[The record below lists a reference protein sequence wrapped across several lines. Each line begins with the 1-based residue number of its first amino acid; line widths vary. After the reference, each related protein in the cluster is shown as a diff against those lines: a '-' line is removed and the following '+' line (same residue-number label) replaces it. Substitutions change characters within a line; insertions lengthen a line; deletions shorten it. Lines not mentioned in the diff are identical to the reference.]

1 MTWRAHAVHPINR
14 PVVDR
19 EVQTGIYSRDM
30 PDDSIPGTTRRK
42 YASAQREHILNSAAA
57 VFTKR
62 GFERATT
69 KAIAAEAGLSEGA
82 LYHHFTG
89 KRDLLVGVLQ
99 RVIGG
104 AQVEGGGGGAAD
116 MHERYRRAINNRVR
130 HAHPQMTT
138 FFAVLS
144 AVLADTRL
152 AEQVRTDLLEP
163 GIERAERSLQASING
178 GAMRAV
184 DVPAA
189 ARLVYAIFMG
199 IELLAQMG
207 DKESLR
213 LVEEGDRLGETFAT
227 LVLDGLKK

>member
-1 MTWRAHAVHPINR
+1 MA
-14 PVVDR
+14 
-19 EVQTGIYSRDM
+19 E
-30 PDDSIPGTTRRK
+30 TTPRTARRK
-42 YASAQREHILNSAAA
+42 YASAQREHILDAAA
-57 VFTKR
+57 TVFTAR
-62 GFERATT
+62 GFDRATT
-69 KAIAAEAGLSEGA
+69 KLIAAQAELSEGA
-82 LYHHFTG
+82 LYHHFRG

-99 RVIGG
+99 RVTGG
-104 AQVEGGGGGAAD
+104 AQVEGGGGGGAAD

-144 AVLADTRL
+144 AVLADPELT
-152 AEQVRTDLLEP
+152 EQVRTELLEP
-163 GIERAERSLQASING
+163 GIERAERSLQASITSG
-178 GAMRAV
+178 TMRPV

-207 DKESLR
+207 DEESRR

-227 LVLDGLKK
+227 LVLDGLSK

>member
-1 MTWRAHAVHPINR
+1 M
-14 PVVDR
+14 
-19 EVQTGIYSRDM
+19 
-30 PDDSIPGTTRRK
+30 
-42 YASAQREHILNSAAA
+42 
-57 VFTKR
+57 FTER

-69 KAIAAEAGLSEGA
+69 KRIAAEAGLSEGA
-82 LYHHFTG
+82 LYHHFRG
-89 KRDLLVGVLQ
+89 KRDLLVSVLQ

-104 AQVEGGGGGAAD
+104 TQVEGGGGPAAD

-144 AVLADTRL
+144 AVLADDQL
-152 AEQVRTDLLEP
+152 AEQVRSDLLEP
-163 GIERAERSLQASING
+163 GIDRAERALQASING
-178 GAMRAV
+178 GIMRPV

-207 DKESLR
+207 DDESRR

-227 LVLDGLKK
+227 LVLDGLAK

>member
-1 MTWRAHAVHPINR
+1 MA
-14 PVVDR
+14 
-19 EVQTGIYSRDM
+19 
-30 PDDSIPGTTRRK
+30 DDSTPSTPRRK
-42 YASAQREHILNSAAA
+42 YASAQREHILNSAAT
-57 VFTKR
+57 VFTNR

-82 LYHHFTG
+82 LYHHFRG

-104 AQVEGGGGGAAD
+104 AQVEGGGGGGAAD

-144 AVLADTRL
+144 AVLADDQL

-163 GIERAERSLQASING
+163 GIERAERSLQASISG
-178 GAMRAV
+178 GAMRSL

-207 DKESLR
+207 DEESLR

-227 LVLDGLKK
+227 LVLDGLNK

>member
-1 MTWRAHAVHPINR
+1 MADSTPRAA
-14 PVVDR
+14 
-19 EVQTGIYSRDM
+19 
-30 PDDSIPGTTRRK
+30 RRK
-42 YASAQREHILNSAAA
+42 YASAQREHILDAAA
-57 VFTKR
+57 TVFTER
-62 GFERATT
+62 GFDRATT
-69 KAIAAEAGLSEGA
+69 KLIAAQAELSEGA
-82 LYHHFTG
+82 LYHHFKG
-89 KRDLLVGVLQ
+89 KRDLLVGVLR

-104 AQVEGGGGGAAD
+104 AQVESGGGGGAAD

-138 FFAVLS
+138 FFALLS
-144 AVLADTRL
+144 AVLADPEL
-152 AEQVRTDLLEP
+152 AEQVRTELLAP

-178 GAMRAV
+178 GTMRQM

-207 DKESLR
+207 EEESRR

-227 LVLDGLKK
+227 LVLDGLNK

>member
-1 MTWRAHAVHPINR
+1 MA
-14 PVVDR
+14 
-19 EVQTGIYSRDM
+19 E
-30 PDDSIPGTTRRK
+30 TTPRTARRK
-42 YASAQREHILNSAAA
+42 YASAQREHILDAAA
-57 VFTKR
+57 TVFTAR
-62 GFERATT
+62 GFDRATT
-69 KAIAAEAGLSEGA
+69 KLIAAQAELSEGA
-82 LYHHFTG
+82 LYHHFRG

-99 RVIGG
+99 RVTGG
-104 AQVEGGGGGAAD
+104 AQVEGGGGGGAAG

-144 AVLADTRL
+144 AVLADPELT
-152 AEQVRTDLLEP
+152 EQVRTELLEP
-163 GIERAERSLQASING
+163 GIERAERSLQASITSG
-178 GAMRAV
+178 TMRPV

-207 DKESLR
+207 DEESRR

-227 LVLDGLKK
+227 LVLDGLNK

>member
-1 MTWRAHAVHPINR
+1 MA
-14 PVVDR
+14 
-19 EVQTGIYSRDM
+19 
-30 PDDSIPGTTRRK
+30 DSDAGTARRK
-42 YASAQREHILNSAAA
+42 YASAQREHILNSAAT
-57 VFTKR
+57 VFTER

-69 KAIAAEAGLSEGA
+69 KLIAAEAGLSEGA
-82 LYHHFTG
+82 LYHHFKG

-104 AQVEGGGGGAAD
+104 AQVEGGGGGGAAD

-144 AVLADTRL
+144 AVLADEKL

-163 GIERAERSLQASING
+163 GIERAERSLQASISG
-178 GAMRAV
+178 GTMRPL

-199 IELLAQMG
+199 IELLAQIG
-207 DKESLR
+207 DEESRR
-213 LVEEGDRLGETFAT
+213 LVEEGDRLGQTFAT
-227 LVLDGLKK
+227 LVLDGLKA

>member
-1 MTWRAHAVHPINR
+1 MA
-14 PVVDR
+14 
-19 EVQTGIYSRDM
+19 
-30 PDDSIPGTTRRK
+30 DSAPRTARRK
-42 YASAQREHILNSAAA
+42 YASAQREHILDAAA
-57 VFTKR
+57 TVFTKR

-69 KAIAAEAGLSEGA
+69 KLIAAEAGLSEGA
-82 LYHHFTG
+82 LYHHFKG

-104 AQVEGGGGGAAD
+104 AQAEGGGGGAAG

-144 AVLADTRL
+144 AVLADHEL
-152 AEQVRTDLLEP
+152 ADHVRTELLEP
-163 GIERAERSLQASING
+163 GIERAERSLRASITG
-178 GAMRAV
+178 GAMRAI

-189 ARLVYAIFMG
+189 ARLVYAMFMG

-207 DKESLR
+207 DAESRR

-227 LVLDGLKK
+227 LVLDGLSK

>member
-1 MTWRAHAVHPINR
+1 MA
-14 PVVDR
+14 
-19 EVQTGIYSRDM
+19 
-30 PDDSIPGTTRRK
+30 DSAPGTARRK
-42 YASAQREHILNSAAA
+42 YASAQREHILDSAAT
-57 VFTKR
+57 VFTER

-69 KAIAAEAGLSEGA
+69 KLIAAEAGLSEGA
-82 LYHHFTG
+82 LYHHFRG

-99 RVIGG
+99 RVIGA
-104 AQVEGGGGGAAD
+104 AQVEGGGGGGAAD

-144 AVLADTRL
+144 AVLADDKL
-152 AEQVRTDLLEP
+152 AEQVRTNLLEP
-163 GIERAERSLQASING
+163 GIERAERSLKASIAG
-178 GAMRAV
+178 GTMRPV

-207 DKESLR
+207 DQESRR
-213 LVEEGDRLGETFAT
+213 LVEEGDRLGQTFAT
-227 LVLDGLKK
+227 LVLDGLKA